1 MEPIDDQSS
10 PSVDD
15 TIEICERVD
24 SGLYGSVY
32 RAIQK
37 PFGRQVAVKIIK
49 TDLKAADALS
59 HAAPLARINH
69 PSIVTVYTVQE
80 VYIPEL
86 GRTVPAIIM
95 EWVHG
100 ETFGKRLSGD
110 KFKLAEA
117 VLLCRDLLDGIYH
130 LHANGLC
137 HGDLHPGNII
147 ILPNGHVKV
156 IDIDAN
162 KEISL
167 ARLSALSREGAKS
180 SDVDYCRGII
190 FKALRHSDVP
200 LSILSDCE
208 TALQEASSIVS
219 LQKEIDLVV
228 LQAQYLDV
236 NPVIEDKVFK
246 PEPNRDWLDETAKF
260 DATPDQVIALLDT
273 QTYFDLLKV
282 TYPTSRDEVLSRL
295 ASERVI
301 FRTSLGWDIT
311 NLAAILLAKRLDA
324 FELSL
329 ARKAARFIIYD
340 GASKLKTKSDLPG
353 NRGYAVGFKALIE
366 FVHNAA
372 PKNEYV
378 ELAVREEIKM
388 FPIQALRELIANALV
403 HQDFSAQG
411 TSVMIEMYSDR
422 VEISNPGLPTIPT
435 DRFIDE
441 HRSRNE
447 RLAELMRR
455 LGICEEKGSGIDKV
469 INAAEV
475 YQLPAPDF
483 RVGEIRTTAVLFA
496 HQEFAEMSKSA
507 RIRACYQHC
516 VLQYL
521 GGKRMSNQSLRERFG
536 LINIGSGSATTS
548 QVIAAAKD
556 AKLIKSDDD
565 GAGSLR
571 YARYLPCW
579 G

>member
-208 TALQEASSIVS
+208 TALQETSSIVS

-236 NPVIEDKVFK
+236 NPVIEDKVF
-246 PEPNRDWLDETAKF
+246 
-260 DATPDQVIALLDT
+260 
-273 QTYFDLLKV
+273 
-282 TYPTSRDEVLSRL
+282 
-295 ASERVI
+295 
-301 FRTSLGWDIT
+301 
-311 NLAAILLAKRLDA
+311 
-324 FELSL
+324 
-329 ARKAARFIIYD
+329 
-340 GASKLKTKSDLPG
+340 
-353 NRGYAVGFKALIE
+353 
-366 FVHNAA
+366 
-372 PKNEYV
+372 
-378 ELAVREEIKM
+378 
-388 FPIQALRELIANALV
+388 
-403 HQDFSAQG
+403 
-411 TSVMIEMYSDR
+411 
-422 VEISNPGLPTIPT
+422 
-435 DRFIDE
+435 
-441 HRSRNE
+441 
-447 RLAELMRR
+447 
-455 LGICEEKGSGIDKV
+455 
-469 INAAEV
+469 
-475 YQLPAPDF
+475 
-483 RVGEIRTTAVLFA
+483 
-496 HQEFAEMSKSA
+496 KSA